1 MKSKHQRYSHI
12 NVHNDQSIN
21 NFKRGEAEG
30 RGGGGEERKGGI
42 KMKQRAPVHVLG
54 KARLPAI
61 TESASDRITKTK
73 CNSQIKATIK
83 IKGTSVRVN
92 TKVPHT
98 LNIKSIRAC
107 IK

>member
-1 MKSKHQRYSHI
+1 MFITIRALI
-12 NVHNDQSIN
+12 IL
-21 NFKRGEAEG
+21 RGGRRREGG
-30 RGGGGEERKGGI
+30 RGGGERKGGI
-42 KMKQRAPVHVLG
+42 QMKQRAPVHVLG

-61 TESASDRITKTK
+61 TEGASDRITKTK